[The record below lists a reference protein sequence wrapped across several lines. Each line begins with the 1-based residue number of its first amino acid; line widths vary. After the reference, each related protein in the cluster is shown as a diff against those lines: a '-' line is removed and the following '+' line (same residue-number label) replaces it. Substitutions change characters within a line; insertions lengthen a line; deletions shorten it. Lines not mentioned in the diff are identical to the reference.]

1 MATKVVIIIINQHI
15 KAMKKHYF
23 RQMALGLAMILA
35 AWPASAQTHYTS
47 TIVMQTALST
57 PEGYPRPIRNWNSRY
72 SVGVVGDTSAIGL
85 SLIDHSAFIAPSTGF
100 APVITERH
108 AKAWPT
114 FNDPNTTITD
124 IYVANDYAFFCGYVH
139 GTSLGNRAVVGYI
152 YLPDMVTGSAQ
163 LNGGYINGIERLK
176 RLVAYKTE
184 DGYRVYA
191 IGENIIHPAGGAT
204 YTAEAIVEIDNIF
217 SSPIQYQIAW
227 LYANSF
233 FKKEY
238 LYDVLL
244 TNDYVVFVGHNYS
257 PACYD
262 MLHFRMI
269 RKVLSFPS
277 PDIDNVY
284 FFPAPSE
291 ANSRV
296 ASTALNENTFAVS
309 YVYVDPSTTNH
320 FTRLRLIDLNTMAN
334 VNAQQMARPDKMDP
348 VMIDYLPEKDLVEM
362 LQPYNNPYDFLSWEP
377 YRTVPYIS
385 HILTPHKGTDYQYM
399 RSLAGKMF
407 IASSG
412 PYLYL
417 QDPSLLLPASNPVC
431 PSYFKA
437 YVAPIPEMPIVI
449 QNIPLSATTDPA
461 LILHYD
467 TIFSSILQKVCYSEQ

>member
-1 MATKVVIIIINQHI
+1 
-15 KAMKKHYF
+15 
-23 RQMALGLAMILA
+23 MALGVAMILA
-35 AWPASAQTHYTS
+35 ACSASAQPHYTS
-47 TIVMQTALST
+47 AIVSQTALST
-57 PEGYPRPIRNWNSRY
+57 PEGYPRPIRNWDSRY

-85 SLIDHSAFIAPSTGF
+85 SLIDHSAFFAPSTGF
-100 APVITERH
+100 APVITEKH
-108 AKAWPT
+108 ITTLILPYSDT
-114 FNDPNTTITD
+114 NTTITD
-124 IYVANDYAFFCGYVH
+124 IYVANDYAFLCGFVQETGAGTRAFVGYV
-139 GTSLGNRAVVGYI
+139 
-152 YLPDMVTGSAQ
+152 YLPDMVSGSAK
-163 LNGGYINGIERLK
+163 LWCGYVDNIERLK

-204 YTAEAIVEIDNIF
+204 YTAEAIVEIDDIF

-244 TNDYVVFVGHNYS
+244 TDDYVVFVGHNYS

-269 RKVLSFPS
+269 KRALPFPS
-277 PDIDNVY
+277 PDIDDVY

-296 ASTALNENTFAVS
+296 ASTAMNENTFAVS
-309 YVYVDPSTTNH
+309 YVHEDPLYLNF
-320 FTRLRLIDLNTMAN
+320 FTRLRTIDLNTMTN
-334 VNAQQMARPDKMDP
+334 INAQQMARPDKMDP
-348 VMIDYLPEKDLVEM
+348 IMIDYLPDKDLIEM
-362 LQPYNNPYDFLSWEP
+362 LQPYNNPYDFLCWEP
-377 YRTVPYIS
+377 HKTMPYIS
-385 HILTPHKGTDYQYM
+385 HILTPIKGTDYQYV

-417 QDPSLLLPASNPVC
+417 QDPSLSVPASDPVC
-431 PSYFKA
+431 PSFFEA
-437 YVAPIPEMPIVI
+437 TVEPIPKLPIVI
-449 QNIPLSATTDPA
+449 QSIPLF
-461 LILHYD
+461 
-467 TIFSSILQKVCYSEQ
+467 TIPDSTSMNFIGTITPSNLNKICHSEQ

>member
-1 MATKVVIIIINQHI
+1 
-15 KAMKKHYF
+15 
-23 RQMALGLAMILA
+23 MALGLAMILA
-35 AWPASAQTHYTS
+35 ACSASAQTHYTS
-47 TIVMQTALST
+47 TIVNQTALST
-57 PEGYPRPIRNWNSRY
+57 HEGHPRPIRNWNSRY

-85 SLIDHSAFIAPSTGF
+85 SLIDHSTFFAPSTGL
-100 APVITERH
+100 APVFTEKH
-108 AKAWPT
+108 INAWAHFT
-114 FNDPNTTITD
+114 DTNTTITD
-124 IYVANDYAFFCGYVH
+124 IYVADDYAFFCGYVQETGV
-139 GTSLGNRAVVGYI
+139 GTQAFVGYV
-152 YLPDMVTGSAQ
+152 YLPDMVSGTANMWCGKID
-163 LNGGYINGIERLK
+163 NIERLK

-204 YTAEAIVEIDNIF
+204 YTAEAIVEIDDIF

-262 MLHFRMI
+262 MLHFRKI
-269 RKVLSFPS
+269 RRALPFPS
-277 PDIDNVY
+277 PEIDNVY
-284 FFPAPSE
+284 YLPAASE

-348 VMIDYLPEKDLVEM
+348 IMIDYLPDKDLIEM
-362 LQPYNNPYDFLSWEP
+362 LQPYNNPYDFLRWEP
-377 YRTVPYIS
+377 HNTQPYQS
-385 HILTPHKGTDYQYM
+385 FVLTPIKGDDYQYV
-399 RSLAGKMF
+399 RCLAGSMF

-417 QDPSLLLPASNPVC
+417 QDPSLSLPASDPVC
-431 PSYFKA
+431 PSYFKTN
-437 YVAPIPEMPIVI
+437 VEPIPELPIDVI
-449 QNIPLSATTDPA
+449 YSPIGTSIYNSFISTTDSA
-461 LILHYD
+461 I
-467 TIFSSILQKVCYSEQ
+467 SSTLLKICYSEQ

>member
-1 MATKVVIIIINQHI
+1 MAFGV
-15 KAMKKHYF
+15 
-23 RQMALGLAMILA
+23 AMILA

-47 TIVMQTALST
+47 AIVSQTALST
-57 PEGYPRPIRNWNSRY
+57 PEGYPRPIRNWDSRY

-152 YLPDMVTGSAQ
+152 YLPDMVTGSARMWC
-163 LNGGYINGIERLK
+163 GYVDNIERLK

-204 YTAEAIVEIDNIF
+204 FTVEAIVEIDITPYSTN
-217 SSPIQYQIAW
+217 IQYQIAW
-227 LYANSF
+227 LHATSF
-233 FKKEY
+233 YRKEY

-244 TNDYVVFVGHNYS
+244 TNDYVVFVGHNYL
-257 PACYD
+257 PPCYD

-320 FTRLRLIDLNTMAN
+320 FTRLRLINLNTMAN

-417 QDPSLLLPASNPVC
+417 QDPSLSLPASDPVC

-437 YVAPIPEMPIVI
+437 TAEPIPVLPIDVQYNPI
-449 QNIPLSATTDPA
+449 GTYI
-461 LILHYD
+461 Y
-467 TIFSSILQKVCYSEQ
+467 SSILHFKDSIASSTLQKACYSEQ